1 MPRFAITLLPLATT
15 LTATLAAALPA
26 HAGRI
31 DNGTWTHACGPR
43 PAVVSLDLKNADAFN
58 KSVGA
63 VNTYRQTQRAWLECL
78 QKEGNADIK
87 ATSDLIS
94 QTINGEA
101 QAAREANDRIAADV
115 KAADS
120 KFGDGK

>member
-1 MPRFAITLLPLATT
+1 MPR
-15 LTATLAAALPA
+15 LTAALLALAATLPA
-26 HAGRI
+26 YAGRI

-43 PAVVSLDLKNADAFN
+43 PAVASLDLKNADAFN

-63 VNTYRQTQRAWLECL
+63 VNTYRQTQRAWLDCL

-101 QAAREANDRIAADV
+101 QAAREANEKIAADA

>member
-1 MPRFAITLLPLATT
+1 MPR
-15 LTATLAAALPA
+15 LTAALLVLANALPA
-26 HAGRI
+26 YAGHI

-43 PAVVSLDLKNADAFN
+43 PAAVSLDLKNADAFN

-63 VNTYRQTQRAWLECL
+63 VNTYRQTQRAWLDCL

-101 QAAREANDRIAADV
+101 QLAREANEKIAADA

-120 KFGDGK
+120 KFGGGK

>member
-1 MPRFAITLLPLATT
+1 MPR
-15 LTATLAAALPA
+15 LTAALLALAATLPA

-63 VNTYRQTQRAWLECL
+63 VNTYRQTQRAWLDCL
-78 QKEGNADIK
+78 QKEGNADIT

-101 QAAREANDRIAADV
+101 QAAREANEKIAADA

>member
-1 MPRFAITLLPLATT
+1 MPR
-15 LTATLAAALPA
+15 LTAPLLALAAAVTLPA

-31 DNGTWTHACGPR
+31 DNGTWAHACGPR
-43 PAVVSLDLKNADAFN
+43 PATVNLDLKNADAFN
-58 KSVGA
+58 RSVSA
-63 VNTYRQTQRAWLECL
+63 VNTYRQTQRAWLDCL

-94 QTINGEA
+94 QTINSEA
-101 QAAREANDRIAADV
+101 HAAREANEKIAADA
-115 KAADS
+115 KTADN

>member
-1 MPRFAITLLPLATT
+1 MPR
-15 LTATLAAALPA
+15 LTAALLALAATLHA

-63 VNTYRQTQRAWLECL
+63 VNTYRQTQRAWLDCL

-101 QAAREANDRIAADV
+101 QAAREANEKIAADA